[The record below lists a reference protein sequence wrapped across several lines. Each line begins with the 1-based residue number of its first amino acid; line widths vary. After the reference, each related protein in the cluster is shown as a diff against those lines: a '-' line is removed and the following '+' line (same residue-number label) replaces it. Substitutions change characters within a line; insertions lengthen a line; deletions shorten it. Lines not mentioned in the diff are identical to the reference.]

1 MNNLKIAVPAGIG
14 DTLWLM
20 TKMQSLLRKLGKDKL
35 EISVCSDSLRRAD
48 EFLSSFS
55 FVDSVNYNNYQI
67 LESRIVNE
75 DGTYAYATS
84 QPNWHHEFDWFLQC
98 NGHLE
103 EGKRLE
109 EWMPELETNWS
120 VFDEYNWKASDI
132 EFASDFVNIHA
143 NYVVFYF
150 GPKSGN
156 TSEGHNRGPI
166 WKPEDWTTLGEHY
179 LCKGYKVVVVGA
191 GYDRSYLELVP
202 PFEYIDLVGKL
213 SIGKTLLLVSNAYRM
228 VGYQSGITI
237 SAAYLGV
244 KGGGFWR
251 PYGDSIATTRF
262 VSFRDEMASAWVP
275 PSMLNKW
282 APLTYGRDTVEK
294 VIEKME
300 RL

>member
-20 TKMQSLLRKLGKDKL
+20 TKMQSFLRKLGKDKL

-55 FVDSVNYNNYQI
+55 FVDSVDYNNYQI

-84 QPNWHHEFDWFLQC
+84 QPNWHREFDWFLQC

-120 VFDEYNWKASDI
+120 VFDEYNWKDSDV
-132 EFASDFVNIHA
+132 EFASDFVNVHS

-166 WKPEDWTTLGEHY
+166 WKPEDWATLGEHY
-179 LCKGYKVVVVGA
+179 LRKGYKVVVVGA
-191 GYDRSYLELVP
+191 EYDRSYLELVP

-251 PYGDSIATTRF
+251 PYGDSISPTRF

-275 PSMLNKW
+275 PFMLNKW
-282 APLTYGRDTVEK
+282 APLIYGRDIVEK